1 MTNKVLGMVKKKNT
15 KIWKENVQFTKYQE
29 FVL

>member
-1 MTNKVLGMVKKKNT
+1 MTNKVLVMVKKNT